1 MDFTTNVVR
10 ITNACLKYGLVPNN
24 RFQTV
29 NGFTLFPK
37 EYFCPKSY
45 DDGKI
50 YLTENTVAIHHF
62 AGSWLTPKQKITER
76 VVRMIG
82 YDNFETI
89 VHLKKKL
96 FSLFSK

>member
-1 MDFTTNVVR
+1 M
-10 ITNACLKYGLVPNN
+10 
-24 RFQTV
+24 